1 MGTVQ
6 RFYSNNA
13 VAGTLGGTGVTIG
26 ATSMWLS
33 ATPSGYPSQFPFTLW
48 LEPGT
53 TNQEAVSV
61 TAGAGTAATPW
72 TIQRGFDNTVARAH
86 SAGVTVA
93 HELSAFDVATSRT
106 HESLDN
112 TTTLPHGLPISAWAG
127 SAFGTLQETILA
139 NSTGS
144 VVTFSAIPQTYSHLM
159 VVIQARGTS
168 STVNSVETQ
177 VTINGNTNNKYS
189 YMLIGAFNTVV
200 NPNQQPSAGF
210 ANSQAAWNNFIQIAG
225 SGLGSSVNAG
235 GGFAILPNYAN
246 SAFNKSFYAISGW
259 GNGTDQ
265 NITMQ
270 VRTGFYN
277 PGSQSAITSL
287 SIAASV
293 GNFQSGSFFGLY
305 GLG

>member
-33 ATPSGYPSQFPFTLW
+33 STPSGYPSQFPFTLW

-53 TNQEAVSV
+53 ASQEAVSV

-86 SAGVTVA
+86 SAGATVA

-106 HESLDN
+106 HEAQDS

-127 SAFGTLQETILA
+127 SAFGTIQETIMA

-159 VVIQARGTS
+159 VVIQGRGTS
-168 STVNSVETQ
+168 STSNSIETQ

-189 YMLIGAFNTVV
+189 YMTIQAFDTQPAGN
-200 NPNQQPSAGF
+200 NQPAALFS
-210 ANSQAAWNNFIQIAG
+210 NSQAAWNAFIQLPG
-225 SGLGSSVNAG
+225 SNLGSSVNAG

-246 SAFNKSFYAISGW
+246 SAFNKMFYSIGGW
-259 GNGTDQ
+259 GNGTDV
-265 NITMQ
+265 NITCQ
-270 VRTGFYN
+270 IRTGYYN
-277 PGSQSAITSL
+277 PSGQNSINSL
-287 SIAASV
+287 SIAASQ

>member
-13 VAGTLGGTGVTIG
+13 VAGSLGGTGVTIG

-33 ATPSGYPSQFPFTLW
+33 STPSGYPSQFPFTLW

-61 TAGAGTAATPW
+61 TSGAGTAATPW
-72 TIQRGFDNTVARAH
+72 VIQRGFDNTVARAH

-93 HELSAFDVATSRT
+93 HELSAYDVATSRL

-127 SAFGTLQETILA
+127 SAFGTLQETIMA

-168 STVNSVETQ
+168 STSNSIETQ
-177 VTINGNTNNKYS
+177 VTVNGNTNNRYS
-189 YMLIGAFNTVV
+189 YANMQTFDTTPGGNV
-200 NPNQQPSAGF
+200 QPQSGF
-210 ANSQAAWNNFIQIAG
+210 SNSQSGWNAFIQLPG
-225 SGLGSSVNAG
+225 SNLGSSVNAG

-246 SAFNKSFYAISGW
+246 SAYNKMFYSVGGW
-259 GNGTDQ
+259 GDGTDV
-265 NITMQ
+265 NIALQ
-270 VRTGFYN
+270 IRCGFYN
-277 PGSQSAITSL
+277 PSSQTAITSL
-287 SIAASV
+287 SVAASQ